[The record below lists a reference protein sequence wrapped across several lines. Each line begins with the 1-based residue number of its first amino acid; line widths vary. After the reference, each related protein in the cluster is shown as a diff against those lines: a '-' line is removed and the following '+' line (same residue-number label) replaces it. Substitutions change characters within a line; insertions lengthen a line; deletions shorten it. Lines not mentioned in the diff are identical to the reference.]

1 MDDQLSDVTT
11 GGALVVHRLP
21 GWQRSVQRFLTPR
34 SLVTLWLYLRD
45 HATISW
51 TSSVQLT
58 DRIRFGRGSVVKA
71 FSVVQTSG
79 GRVTFGRR
87 CAISSFNHIAAGG
100 DADLLIGDDFRT
112 GPGVRIVA
120 TSHNWRDADRPISEQ
135 GFNDQGI
142 TIGDDVWIG
151 ANSVVLDGSHIGD
164 RAVISA
170 NSLVKGDVPANAV
183 MAGSPAVQVSERT

>member
-1 MDDQLSDVTT
+1 MLEQRADLYTEDP
-11 GGALVVHRLP
+11 VHAGRLP
-21 GWQRSVQRFLTPR
+21 GWQRSFQRFLTPR
-34 SLVTLWLYLRD
+34 PLVALWLYVRD
-45 HATISW
+45 QVKISL

-58 DRIRFGRGSVVKA
+58 DRIRFGRGSVVKS

-79 GRVTFGRR
+79 GRMTFGRR

-120 TSHNWRDADRPISEQ
+120 TSRNWRDANRTISEQ
-135 GFNDQGI
+135 GYNDRGI

-151 ANSVVLDGSHIGD
+151 ANSVVLDGSNIGD
-164 RAVISA
+164 HAVISA
-170 NSLVKGDVPANAV
+170 GSVVKGAVPANAV
-183 MAGSPAVQVSERT
+183 VAGSPAVQVSERR